1 MRLAGKK
8 FIVFILYI
16 LLLLGCLG
24 IVVVVSRLAGD
35 SGSHRHPPE
44 ESGTGSPWETEA
56 TPSDAVQDGQADA
69 GQTENG
75 MPEDGQTDRE
85 DDDSIAWSE
94 AYRRWY
100 WKNRD
105 QDMGLFLP
113 EETVPEEPYVPPT
126 IMMASDLHYMS
137 STTHDEGKAFWKMV
151 DADDGKLNQY
161 SEEMIDALVEEA
173 IARQPS
179 ALVLSGDITLN
190 GERENHEKLAQKL
203 RKVQEAGVPVAVI
216 PGNHDINNK
225 NAATY
230 FGDKREEAEYLHTGE
245 EFWEIYHEF
254 GYDQSPN
261 RDPDSL
267 SYVFPVDAGHWL
279 LMIDSCQYE
288 DYNHVNGRLKPETLA
303 WLEVHLQVAKEHGIQ
318 VLPVAHHNLL
328 SQSRLYK
335 TECTLENYDEVILLF
350 ERYEVPLYVSGHLHA
365 QRIKKH
371 KPAPGTPEEAYGISE
386 IVLSPYS
393 MPPNQY
399 GELSWTEDGDMVFE
413 TRRVDVAAYMDET
426 EALQLPEEGMEA
438 LSKTVIKKQVMK
450 TIQGIPDDLKET
462 MGTLYANL
470 YYDYC
475 AGNRMTWDTVQMTKA
490 YLLWQRVSPDS
501 KYVAE
506 MGEMIEDVKEDL
518 HDWEWENTGP
528 GFRAEPAGQ
537 DEAGKAGQSEIQGVD
552 EK

>member
-1 MRLAGKK
+1 MQQVSKK
-8 FIVFILYI
+8 LTVVFLYI

-24 IVVVVSRLAGD
+24 IVAVVSRLSGD
-35 SGSHRHPPE
+35 SGRHVHPPQ
-44 ESGTGSPWETEA
+44 ETETGRQEEPEG
-56 TPSDAVQDGQADA
+56 TPSDAA
-69 GQTENG
+69 
-75 MPEDGQTDRE
+75 EDGQQEE
-85 DDDSIAWSE
+85 DQQAEAETAEDGADGDAVKWSE

-100 WKNRD
+100 WENRD
-105 QDMGLFLP
+105 QEADLS
-113 EETVPEEPYVPPT
+113 VPEEAAPEEAYVPPT

-137 STTHDEGKAFWKMV
+137 SSTHDGGAAFWKMV

-173 IARQPS
+173 IAKQPS

-190 GERENHEKLAQKL
+190 GERENHEKLAEKL
-203 RKVQEAGVPVAVI
+203 RRVQDAGVPVAVI

-230 FGDKREEAEYLHTGE
+230 FGDKREKAEYLHSAE
-245 EFWEIYHEF
+245 EFLEIYHEF

-288 DYNHVNGRLKPETLA
+288 DYNHVNGRLKQETLA
-303 WLEVHLQVAKEHGIQ
+303 WLEVHLKVAKAHGIQ
-318 VLPVAHHNLL
+318 VVPVAHHNLL
-328 SQSRLYK
+328 SESRLYK
-335 TECTLENYDEVILLF
+335 TECTLENYDKVIALL

-371 KPAPGTPEEAYGISE
+371 RPEPGTPKDAYGISE
-386 IVLSPYS
+386 IVLSPYA

-399 GELSWTEDGDMVFE
+399 GELSWTEAGDMVFE
-413 TRRVDVAAYMDET
+413 TRRVDVSAYTDT
-426 EALQLPEEGMEA
+426 PGVSAEELTA
-438 LSKTVIKKQVMK
+438 LSKQVIQKQVRG
-450 TIQGIPDDLKET
+450 TIHGIPEDLKET
-462 MGTLYANL
+462 MAALYANL

-475 AGNRMTWDTVQMTKA
+475 AGNRMTWDSVQMTKA
-490 YLLWQRVSPDS
+490 YQLWQRVAPES

-506 MGEMIEDVKEDL
+506 MGEMIEDVKEDH
-518 HDWEWENTGP
+518 HDWNWENTGP
-528 GFRAEPAGQ
+528 GAE
-537 DEAGKAGQSEIQGVD
+537 
-552 EK
+552 EKGLMLPGS

>member
-8 FIVFILYI
+8 FIIVLLYI
-16 LLLLGCLG
+16 LLILGCLG
-24 IVVVVSRLAGD
+24 IVAVVSRLAGD
-35 SGSHRHPPE
+35 SGRHTHPARE
-44 ESGTGSPWETEA
+44 TGREILEETEA
-56 TPSDAVQDGQADA
+56 PPSDAARE
-69 GQTENG
+69 GQTEAGQSDGEMPGNG
-75 MPEDGQTDRE
+75 HPEPDDG
-85 DDDSIAWSE
+85 AVKWSE

-100 WKNRD
+100 WKQRDRD
-105 QDMGLFLP
+105 QGLTQP
-113 EETVPEEPYVPPT
+113 EEAGVEEPYVPPT

-137 STTHDEGKAFWKMV
+137 ASTHDEGAAFWKMV

-173 IARQPS
+173 IAKQPS

-190 GERENHEKLAQKL
+190 GERINHEELAKKL

-230 FGDKREEAEYLHTGE
+230 FGDKRKEAEYLHSGE

-303 WLEVHLQVAKEHGIQ
+303 WLEVHLKVAKEHGVR

-328 SQSRLYK
+328 SESRLYK
-335 TECTLENYDEVILLF
+335 TECTLENYDEVTALF

-371 KPAPGTPEEAYGISE
+371 KPEPGTPMDAYGISE

-413 TRRVDVAAYMDET
+413 TRRVDVSAYTDT
-426 EALQLPEEGMEA
+426 PGVSVEELTA
-438 LSKTVIKKQVMK
+438 LSKAVIKKQVMK

-462 MGTLYANL
+462 MAVLYANL

-475 AGNRMTWDTVQMTKA
+475 AGNRMTWDEVEMTKA

-518 HDWEWENTGP
+518 HGWEWEQTGP
-528 GFRAEPAGQ
+528 GVETEVQ
-537 DEAGKAGQSEIQGVD
+537 KEDEG
-552 EK
+552 